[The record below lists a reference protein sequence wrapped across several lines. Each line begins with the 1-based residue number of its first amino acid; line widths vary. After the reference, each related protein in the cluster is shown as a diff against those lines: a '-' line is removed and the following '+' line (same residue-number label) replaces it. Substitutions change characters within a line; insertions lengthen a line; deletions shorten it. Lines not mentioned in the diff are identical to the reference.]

1 MKKWNWPL
9 LAVITWFLAFI
20 TGVWADYGT
29 DDGIFTI
36 GNLLTG
42 MSSDSFSNL
51 LFEYSQ
57 NYKLNKKYLTL
68 LKHGAVISI

>member
-9 LAVITWFLAFI
+9 IAVITWFLAFT

-29 DDGIFTI
+29 DEGIFTI

-42 MSSDSFSNL
+42 MSTIAFL
-51 LFEYSQ
+51 IY
-57 NYKLNKKYLTL
+57 YLNTRK
-68 LKHGAVISI
+68 IEN

>member
-9 LAVITWFLAFI
+9 LAVITWFVAFI

-29 DDGIFTI
+29 DEGIFTI

-42 MSSDSFSNL
+42 MATLSF
-51 LFEYSQ
+51 
-57 NYKLNKKYLTL
+57 
-68 LKHGAVISI
+68 

>member
-9 LAVITWFLAFI
+9 LAVISWFVAFI

-29 DDGIFTI
+29 DEGIFTI

-42 MSSDSFSNL
+42 MATLSFL
-51 LFEYSQ
+51 IIY
-57 NYKLNKKYLTL
+57 LNTRKTKN
-68 LKHGAVISI
+68 

>member
-9 LAVITWFLAFI
+9 LAVISWFLAFI

-42 MSSDSFSNL
+42 MSTIAFL
-51 LFEYSQ
+51 IY
-57 NYKLNKKYLTL
+57 YLNTRKVKN
-68 LKHGAVISI
+68 

>member
-42 MSSDSFSNL
+42 MSTI
-51 LFEYSQ
+51 EI
-57 NYKLNKKYLTL
+57 K
-68 LKHGAVISI
+68 

>member
-9 LAVITWFLAFI
+9 LAVITWFVAFI

-29 DDGIFTI
+29 DEGIFTI

-42 MSSDSFSNL
+42 MATLSFL
-51 LFEYSQ
+51 IIY
-57 NYKLNKKYLTL
+57 LNARKTKN
-68 LKHGAVISI
+68 

>member
-9 LAVITWFLAFI
+9 LAVITWFVAFI

-29 DDGIFTI
+29 DEGIFTI

-42 MSSDSFSNL
+42 MATLSFL
-51 LFEYSQ
+51 IIY
-57 NYKLNKKYLTL
+57 LNTRKTKN
-68 LKHGAVISI
+68 

>member
-9 LAVITWFLAFI
+9 LAVITWFVAFI

-29 DDGIFTI
+29 DEGIFTI

-42 MSSDSFSNL
+42 MVTLSFL
-51 LFEYSQ
+51 IIY
-57 NYKLNKKYLTL
+57 LNTRKTKN
-68 LKHGAVISI
+68 

>member
-9 LAVITWFLAFI
+9 LAVITWFVAFI

-29 DDGIFTI
+29 DEGIFTI

-42 MSSDSFSNL
+42 MATISFL
-51 LFEYSQ
+51 IIY
-57 NYKLNKKYLTL
+57 LNTRKTKN
-68 LKHGAVISI
+68 

>member
-9 LAVITWFLAFI
+9 LAVISWFVAFI

-29 DDGIFTI
+29 DEGIFTI

-42 MSSDSFSNL
+42 MAALSFL
-51 LFEYSQ
+51 IIY
-57 NYKLNKKYLTL
+57 LNTRKTKN
-68 LKHGAVISI
+68 

>member
-9 LAVITWFLAFI
+9 LAVIIWFVALI

-29 DDGIFTI
+29 DEGIFTI

-42 MSSDSFSNL
+42 MATLSFL
-51 LFEYSQ
+51 IVY
-57 NYKLNKKYLTL
+57 LNTRKTKN
-68 LKHGAVISI
+68 